1 MNIDFAQ
8 LLTAETRAT
17 ERLDGARAKAR
28 AQVLDAIAAVAEAM
42 TGPIP
47 LAEKLCWSAKEAAAR
62 ACAEGQATEAEAAL
76 IAGEAAMT
84 GEDAADLVG
93 RILTNAEAWRGTIA
107 MLTGLRRAAEAAID
121 AAEDPA
127 AVEMVA
133 AATLQRLDTSAP
145 GLTAT

>member
-8 LLTAETRAT
+8 ILTAETQAA
-17 ERLDGARAKAR
+17 ERLAGARTSAR
-28 AQVLDAIAAVAEAM
+28 AQVLDAIAAVTEAL

-76 IAGEAAMT
+76 IEDEAAMT
-84 GEDAADLVG
+84 GEDAAGLVG
-93 RILTNAEAWRGTIA
+93 RILKNADAYRGAIA

-121 AAEDPA
+121 AAGNPV
-127 AVEMVA
+127 AVEKVA
-133 AATLQRLDTSAP
+133 AATLERLDKASQA
-145 GLTAT
+145 LTG

>member
-8 LLTAETRAT
+8 ILTAETQAA
-17 ERLDGARAKAR
+17 ERLAGARTSAR
-28 AQVLDAIAAVAEAM
+28 AQVLDAIAAVTEAL

-76 IAGEAAMT
+76 IEDEAAMT
-84 GEDAADLVG
+84 GEDAAGLVG
-93 RILTNAEAWRGTIA
+93 SILKNADAYRAVIA

-121 AAEDPA
+121 AAGDPGE
-127 AVEMVA
+127 VEKVA
-133 AATLQRLDTSAP
+133 AAALERLDRSTPA
-145 GLTAT
+145 LTA

>member
-84 GEDAADLVG
+84 GEDAAALVG
-93 RILTNAEAWRGTIA
+93 RILKNAEVYRGAIA

-127 AVEMVA
+127 AVEKVA
-133 AATLQRLDTSAP
+133 AATLQRLDTSAQ
-145 GLTAT
+145 GLTA